1 MFEIVLREDYEDH
14 YMFREQEKAG
24 IDARNHQTFMQYMNK
39 KQRPDSRKKKVNTNK
54 FKIDLTKPNSTS
66 RDNWESEKKN
76 KSVFL
81 QSQLYAHEQEKSL
94 LQVSQSYRGAADT
107 SAKFKS

>member
-1 MFEIVLREDYEDH
+1 
-14 YMFREQEKAG
+14 
-24 IDARNHQTFMQYMNK
+24 MQYMNK

-54 FKIDLTKPNSTS
+54 YKIDLTKPESIS
-66 RDNWESEKKN
+66 RDNWESEKRN

-94 LQVSQSYRGAADT
+94 LQGSQSYRGAADIA
-107 SAKFKS
+107 AKFKS